1 MKGDETLA
9 IYRNVQLSF
18 WTDSKISD
26 SFTPEDRF
34 FYLYLI
40 TNPQSNICGC
50 YEISYAQF
58 TNQTGYNKDT
68 VNRLIERFESV
79 HKVIRFCKD
88 TKEILLLNWYK
99 YNWNR
104 SEKTLAGVE
113 NVAKYIKT
121 PEFRDYVLY
130 VIDCIRNDKLVIM
143 DDTPIMGHTYPIQAS
158 VSVSVPD
165 SGTVS
170 DADMPERQIK
180 GQKREST
187 AQILERLLEGI
198 NISEYLLEYVN
209 DWLAYKKERN
219 FTYKETGLKNLLK
232 SVQEKSQQHGDEYV
246 AACIRDS
253 IASGYQGITYKA
265 QRGSPV
271 GNGQDSEWVE
281 RWKNA

>member
-1 MKGDETLA
+1 M
-9 IYRNVQLSF
+9 
-18 WTDSKISD
+18 
-26 SFTPEDRF
+26 
-34 FYLYLI
+34 
-40 TNPQSNICGC
+40 
-50 YEISYAQF
+50 
-58 TNQTGYNKDT
+58 
-68 VNRLIERFESV
+68 
-79 HKVIRFCKD
+79 IRFCKD

-130 VIDCIRNDKLVIM
+130 VINCIRNDKPLIM
-143 DDTPIMGHTYPIQAS
+143 GDTPIMGHTYPIQAS
-158 VSVSVPD
+158 VSDTDTVSVSD
-165 SGTVS
+165 SDTDTVSGTAS
-170 DADMPERQIK
+170 DADIPGKQIK

-187 AQILERLLEGI
+187 AQMLERLLEGI
-198 NISEYLLEYVN
+198 NISEYLLAYIN

-265 QRGSPV
+265 QSGRPI

>member
-1 MKGDETLA
+1 MA

-18 WTDSKISD
+18 WTDSKVED
-26 SFTPEDRF
+26 DFTPEDKY

-40 TNPQSNICGC
+40 TNPQTNICGC
-50 YEISYAQF
+50 YQISYAQV

-68 VNRLIERFESV
+68 VNRLIERFENV

-88 TKEILLLNWYK
+88 TKEVLLLNWYK

-104 SEKTLAGVE
+104 SEKTLVGVE

-130 VIDCIRNDKLVIM
+130 VIDCVRNDNQFIM
-143 DDTPIMGHTYPIQAS
+143 DDAPIMGHTYPIRAS
-158 VSVSVPD
+158 VSDSVSDTV
-165 SGTVS
+165 SGTGTVS

-187 AQILERLLEGI
+187 AQMLERLLEGI

-209 DWLAYKKERN
+209 DWLEYKKERN

-265 QRGSPV
+265 QSGRPI

>member
-1 MKGDETLA
+1 MA

-68 VNRLIERFESV
+68 INRLIERFENV
-79 HKVIRFCKD
+79 HKVIRFCRE

-99 YNWNR
+99 YNWSK

-113 NVAKYIKT
+113 NVAKHIKT
-121 PEFRDYVLY
+121 PEFKEYVFY
-130 VIDCIRNDKLVIM
+130 VIDCIRNDKSVALE
-143 DDTPIMGHTYPIQAS
+143 DTPVMGHPCPIQAS
-158 VSVSVPD
+158 VSDTVSVSD
-165 SGTVS
+165 TDTVSGT
-170 DADMPERQIK
+170 DMPEGGQIE
-180 GQKREST
+180 GQRRERT
-187 AQILERLLEGI
+187 VQVLERLLREI
-198 NISEYLLEYVN
+198 NISEYLMEYVN

-232 SVQEKSQQHGDEYV
+232 SVQEKSRQYGDEYV
-246 AACIRDS
+246 STCIQDS
-253 IASGYQGITYKA
+253 IASGYQGITYKPKGGNPC
-265 QRGSPV
+265 R
-271 GNGQDSEWVE
+271 NGQDSEWVE

>member
-1 MKGDETLA
+1 MA

-68 VNRLIERFESV
+68 INHLIERFENV

-99 YNWNR
+99 YNWNK

-121 PEFRDYVLY
+121 PEFRDYVFY
-130 VIDCIRNDKLVIM
+130 VIDCIRSDKTVIVEN
-143 DDTPIMGHTYPIQAS
+143 TPIMGHTYPIQAS
-158 VSVSVPD
+158 VSDSDTDTV

-170 DADMPERQIK
+170 DADIPGRQIK

-187 AQILERLLEGI
+187 AQMLERLLEGI

-232 SVQEKSQQHGDEYV
+232 SVQEKSRQYGDEYV
-246 AACIRDS
+246 ATCIQGS
-253 IASGYQGITYKA
+253 IGNGYQGIVYKV
-265 QRGSPV
+265 QRDGPT